1 MPIRRL
7 PDTLAN
13 QIAAGEVIERPASV
27 VKELLENSL
36 DAGATSVRIST
47 ENAGLTGLE
56 VLDNGKGIP
65 QAELKLALERHATS
79 KIETTED
86 LFRLNTFGFRGE
98 ALPSIASV
106 ARLTL
111 TSRPETQPE
120 AWQVT
125 PEGHLKPAALPPGT
139 RVQVADL
146 FYATPARRKFLKSA
160 RAERS
165 ALHAVVTN
173 AALAYPHA
181 TFTLVE
187 DGVETWHLPAAQ
199 GDFLN
204 ALTPRL
210 ATLLGGEFAAHA
222 QPIGAANAEGWSL
235 GGFISP
241 PTAHAATARE
251 QYFFVNGR
259 PVKDRTLQTALKQAY
274 ADRLPAGRHP
284 MALLFLNI
292 PAEEVDVNVHPA
304 KSEVRFRNRDHTF
317 GFLYAA
323 VRQALGAPKQSF
335 AGGQGAHTAPFA
347 HLSSGQPMPLPN
359 YQLPMA
365 TLPQQLRRGDEP
377 SATRFEIP
385 AANGHIKAPMP
396 EGDAIGFL
404 GAAIGQ
410 VANTFILAE
419 TADGNLTIID
429 QHAAHE
435 RIVYEQLKTAQAAGA
450 IPRQPLLLPT
460 LVTLKPT
467 EVDTLLANAADL
479 DKLGLELEGY
489 SPTAVTV
496 TAMPAALGNANPLPL
511 VNDVARQLSD
521 FSPRTVLH
529 EKLDHLLSTFACHH
543 SIRAARRLSLAEMN
557 ALLRQMEA
565 NPATLTCNHGRPTTA
580 TFAKSQLEK
589 MFDRS

>member
-1 MPIRRL
+1 MPIRKL
-7 PDTLAN
+7 PDVLAN
-13 QIAAGEVIERPASV
+13 QIAAGEVIERPASA
-27 VKELLENSL
+27 VKELIENSL
-36 DAGATSVRIST
+36 DAGATSIRIST
-47 ENAGLTGLE
+47 QNAGLTSLE

-65 QAELKLALERHATS
+65 RDELKLALERHATS

-98 ALPSIASV
+98 ALPSMASV

-111 TSRPETQPE
+111 TSRPAEQGE

-125 PEGHLKPAALPPGT
+125 PEGQLKPAALPPGT
-139 RVQVADL
+139 KVEIADL
-146 FYATPARRKFLKSA
+146 FYATPARRKFLKSP
-160 RAERS
+160 RSERG

-173 AALAYPHA
+173 AALAYPHVS
-181 TFTLVE
+181 FTLVE
-187 DGVETWHLPAAQ
+187 DGTEIWHLPAAQ
-199 GDFLN
+199 GDFLH
-204 ALTPRL
+204 ALNPRL
-210 ATLLGGEFAAHA
+210 STLLGHDFAHA
-222 QPIGAANAEGWSL
+222 AQPLHVDKQDGWSL
-235 GGFISP
+235 SGFITP
-241 PTAHAATARE
+241 PTAHTATARE

-259 PVKDRTLQTALKQAY
+259 PVKDRTLATALKQAY

-284 MALLFLNI
+284 MALLFLTM

-304 KSEVRFRNRDHTF
+304 KSEVRFRSRDNTF

-323 VRQALGAPKQSF
+323 IRQTL
-335 AGGQGAHTAPFA
+335 GQGSRGQETGIREQAPVV
-347 HLSSGQPMPLPN
+347 MPLPN
-359 YQLPMA
+359 YQLPITA
-365 TLPQQLRRGDEP
+365 LPQQLRRGEEP
-377 SATRFEIP
+377 SPMAYSLPPDTRLQ
-385 AANGHIKAPMP
+385 APDTCSLSP
-396 EGDAIGFL
+396 DPSFL

-419 TADGNLTIID
+419 THTGDLVIVD

-435 RIVYEQLKTAQAAGA
+435 RIVYEQLKTQQAAGT
-450 IPRQPLLLPT
+450 IPRQPLLLPA

-467 EVDTLLANAADL
+467 EVDVLLAHAADL

-496 TAMPAALGNANPLPL
+496 GAMPAALGDANPAPL
-511 VNDVARQLSD
+511 VADVARQLAD

-529 EKLDHLLSTFACHH
+529 DKLDHLLSTFACHH
-543 SIRAARRLSLAEMN
+543 SIRANRRLSLAEMN

-580 TFAKSQLEK
+580 TFGKSQLEK
-589 MFDRS
+589 MFDRT